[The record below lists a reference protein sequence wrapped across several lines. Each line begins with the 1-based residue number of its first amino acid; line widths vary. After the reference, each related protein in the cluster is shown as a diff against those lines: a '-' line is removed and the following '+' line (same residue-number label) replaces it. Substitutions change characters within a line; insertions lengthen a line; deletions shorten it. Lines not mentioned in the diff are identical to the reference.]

1 MAKLGDVCEFFSG
14 TGFPNVYQ
22 GQKTGKYPFY
32 KVGDISQNVTCGNK
46 ELKKCN
52 NYIDEDTVHKIKGCI
67 LPPNTIVFAKIG
79 EALKLN
85 RRAITSCH
93 CLIDNN
99 AMGIL
104 PDNTKLDI
112 SYFYYFMCTVD
123 LQRYCESTTVPS
135 VRKTRISDIEI
146 PLPPISEQRRI
157 ASILDKVTDLIA
169 KRRAQIEKLDLLVK
183 SRFVEMFGDPVKNP
197 KNWNILPLKLL
208 GECKN
213 GMNFHSDNFG
223 VKIRCLGVSDF
234 KDLSII
240 NDVSQLPTISLN
252 EIPNDNYLLKN
263 GDIVFVRSNGNKNL
277 VGRSIVVYPNNTLTT
292 FSGFCIRF
300 RILNS
305 EVSSSYLLRVFKTE
319 SIRKKIVGRGANIQN
334 LNQKIL
340 FELNIPVPPLSLQK
354 QFANFVEQTETT
366 KSTIQ
371 QSLETLETLKK
382 ALMQE
387 YFG

>member
-104 PDNTKLDI
+104 PDNTKLDV

-169 KRRAQIEKLDLLVK
+169 KRRAQLEKLDLLVK
-183 SRFVEMFGDPVKNP
+183 SRFVEMFGTERDFSKWNIAKVEDVAEVCVGVVIKPSQYYAEVGIKAFRSLNIGVMNVKNSDWVYFSEEGHL
-197 KNWNILPLKLL
+197 KNAKSTVHEGDILVVRSGAPGTACVVTKEYDGCNAVDIIIARPNSKKINSVFLAAFTNYPHGMNQIQKGTGGAAQQHFNVGQYKTMQIILPPLDLQNEFAL
-208 GECKN
+208 Y
-213 GMNFHSDNFG
+213 FH
-223 VKIRCLGVSDF
+223 
-234 KDLSII
+234 
-240 NDVSQLPTISLN
+240 
-252 EIPNDNYLLKN
+252 
-263 GDIVFVRSNGNKNL
+263 
-277 VGRSIVVYPNNTLTT
+277 
-292 FSGFCIRF
+292 
-300 RILNS
+300 
-305 EVSSSYLLRVFKTE
+305 
-319 SIRKKIVGRGANIQN
+319 
-334 LNQKIL
+334 
-340 FELNIPVPPLSLQK
+340 
-354 QFANFVEQTETT
+354 QTETT
-366 KSTIQ
+366 KSNIQ
-371 QSLETLETLKK
+371 KSLETLETLKK